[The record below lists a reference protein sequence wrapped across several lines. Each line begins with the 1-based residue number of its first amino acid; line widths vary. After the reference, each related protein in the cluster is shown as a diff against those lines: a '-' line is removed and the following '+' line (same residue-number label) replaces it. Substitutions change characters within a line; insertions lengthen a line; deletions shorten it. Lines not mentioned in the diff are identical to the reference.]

1 MMIATP
7 DKMRVTQTSTSL
19 RSGKEVMATNPKPF
33 VIGDRFEIVP
43 WYSDNEVYCLEV
55 LFFEPVSGWSELQV
69 SELLRRVNQCVAD
82 LQM

>member
-1 MMIATP
+1 
-7 DKMRVTQTSTSL
+7 
-19 RSGKEVMATNPKPF
+19 MATNPKPF